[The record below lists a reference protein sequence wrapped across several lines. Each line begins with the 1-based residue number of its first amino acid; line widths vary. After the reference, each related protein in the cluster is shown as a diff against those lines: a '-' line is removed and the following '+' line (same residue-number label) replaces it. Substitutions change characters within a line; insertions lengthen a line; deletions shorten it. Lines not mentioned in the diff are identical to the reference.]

1 MEDNNKKYYINARVS
16 KEEKERYQKM
26 AKEKNMTVSALI
38 INSIESHITL
48 NMNTS
53 DYRDLVIQ
61 TRRIGSNIN
70 SLLRNIYFTK
80 TFEDT
85 DIKAIHA
92 ELKNLDNFVKK
103 EKKRLEGIQRE
114 FEDMSIDELRDIL
127 ISQKERVPLYM
138 EQHGVLD
145 HIRDIILEF
154 KKMLI
159 EHKFDK
165 AHIPF
170 LTHFLKGFNPEKY
183 TREELLDFSDELQT
197 FYNDITSLILN
208 VDKKLTEDDFNKLME
223 ILNKYRNENE

>member
-1 MEDNNKKYYINARVS
+1 MNDNKSTYIRARVT
-16 KEEKERYQKM
+16 KEEKEKYQRM
-26 AKEKNMTVSALI
+26 ADEKNMTVSALI

-61 TRRIGSNIN
+61 TRKIGSNIN

-80 TFEDT
+80 TFENT
-85 DIKAIHA
+85 DLKAIHA
-92 ELKNLDNFVKK
+92 ELKKIDNFVKK

-138 EQHGVLD
+138 EQHGVVD
-145 HIRDIILEF
+145 HIRDIILDF
-154 KKMLI
+154 KDMLI

-165 AHIPF
+165 AYIPF

-223 ILNKYRNENE
+223 ILNKYRKESD

>member
-1 MEDNNKKYYINARVS
+1 MKKVYKIEVRVT
-16 KEEKERYQKM
+16 KEEKEKYQKL
-26 AKEKNMTVSALI
+26 AKEKNMTVSALM

-61 TRRIGSNIN
+61 TRIIGSNIN

-92 ELKNLDNFVKK
+92 ELTKLDNFVKK

-145 HIRDIILEF
+145 HIRNIILEF

-165 AHIPF
+165 AYIPF

-223 ILNKYRNENE
+223 ILNKYRKGRDE

>member
-1 MEDNNKKYYINARVS
+1 MKKVYKIEVRVT
-16 KEEKERYQKM
+16 KEEKEKYQKL
-26 AKEKNMTVSALI
+26 AKEKKMTVSALM

-92 ELKNLDNFVKK
+92 ELTKLDNFVKK

-145 HIRDIILEF
+145 HIRNIILEF

-165 AHIPF
+165 AYIPF

-223 ILNKYRNENE
+223 ILNKYRKDRDE

>member
-1 MEDNNKKYYINARVS
+1 MNDNKSTYIRARVT
-16 KEEKERYQKM
+16 KEEKEKYQRM
-26 AKEKNMTVSALI
+26 AEEKNMTVSALM

-61 TRRIGSNIN
+61 TRIIGSNIN

-92 ELKNLDNFVKK
+92 ELKKLDNFVKK

-165 AHIPF
+165 AYIPF

-223 ILNKYRNENE
+223 ILNKYRKDRDE

>member
-1 MEDNNKKYYINARVS
+1 
-16 KEEKERYQKM
+16 
-26 AKEKNMTVSALI
+26 
-38 INSIESHITL
+38 
-48 NMNTS
+48 
-53 DYRDLVIQ
+53 
-61 TRRIGSNIN
+61 TRIIGSNIN

-92 ELKNLDNFVKK
+92 ELTKLDNFVKK

-165 AHIPF
+165 AYIPF

-223 ILNKYRNENE
+223 ILNKYRKGRDE

>member
-1 MEDNNKKYYINARVS
+1 MNDNKSTYIRARVT
-16 KEEKERYQKM
+16 KEEKEKYQKM
-26 AKEKNMTVSALI
+26 ADEKNMTVSALI

-61 TRRIGSNIN
+61 TRKIGSNIN

-80 TFEDT
+80 TFENT
-85 DIKAIHA
+85 DLKAIHA
-92 ELKNLDNFVKK
+92 ELKKIDNFVKK
-103 EKKRLEGIQRE
+103 EKKRLEGTQRE

-138 EQHGVLD
+138 EQHGVVD
-145 HIRDIILEF
+145 HIRDIILDF
-154 KKMLI
+154 KDMLI

-165 AHIPF
+165 AYIPF

-223 ILNKYRNENE
+223 ILNKYRKESD

>member
-1 MEDNNKKYYINARVS
+1 MKKVYKIEVRVT
-16 KEEKERYQKM
+16 KEEKEKYQKL
-26 AKEKNMTVSALI
+26 AKEKNMTVSALM

-61 TRRIGSNIN
+61 TRIIGSNIN

-92 ELKNLDNFVKK
+92 ELTKLDNFVKK

-145 HIRDIILEF
+145 HIRNIILEF

-165 AHIPF
+165 AYIPF

-223 ILNKYRNENE
+223 ILNKYRKDRDE

>member
-1 MEDNNKKYYINARVS
+1 MKRTERIYIRVT
-16 KEEKERYQKM
+16 KEEKQKYNKM
-26 AKEKNMTVSALI
+26 AEEKNIPVSSLF
-38 INSIESHITL
+38 INSVESHITL

-61 TRRIGSNIN
+61 TRIIGSNIN

-85 DIKAIHA
+85 DIKEIHA
-92 ELKNLDNFVKK
+92 ELKKLDNFVKK

-165 AHIPF
+165 AYIPF

-223 ILNKYRNENE
+223 ILNKYRKESD

>member
-1 MEDNNKKYYINARVS
+1 MKKVYKIEVRVT
-16 KEEKERYQKM
+16 KEEKEKYQKL
-26 AKEKNMTVSALI
+26 AKEKNMTVSALM
-38 INSIESHITL
+38 INSIEIDITL

-61 TRRIGSNIN
+61 TRLIGSNIN

-92 ELKNLDNFVKK
+92 ELKKLDNFVKK

-165 AHIPF
+165 AYIPF

-223 ILNKYRNENE
+223 ILNKYRKGRDE